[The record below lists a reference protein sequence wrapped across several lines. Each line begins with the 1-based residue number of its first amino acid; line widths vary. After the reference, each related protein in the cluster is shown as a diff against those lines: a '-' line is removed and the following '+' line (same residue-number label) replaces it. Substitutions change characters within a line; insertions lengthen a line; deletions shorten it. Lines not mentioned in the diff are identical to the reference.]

1 MSARVLHGACLALLV
16 ASPLSAQS
24 SSHEHQPQA
33 GTDVPLYQ
41 NLGTLHYSVTTS
53 SPQAQAYFDQ
63 GLRLYW
69 AFNHVEAGRS
79 FAEAERLDSA
89 CAMCAFGQ
97 ALALGPN
104 INAPMDSAAGAEAWT
119 HVLRAQGLAAGAQEW
134 ERAMIAGL
142 IRRYDPSAPRASADS
157 AWAQS
162 IGAVADRYPDDPEL
176 QSLAAESLMDLS
188 PWNYW
193 EMDGSARPATPGI
206 LSRLE
211 GVITRDPNHP
221 GACHLYIHAVEA
233 SQPVRAIACAERLAA
248 LMPGAGHLVHMPGH
262 IYIRVGRYADA
273 IEANRH
279 AVHADQSYFEG
290 PSASRQGIYGL
301 GYYPHNWHFM
311 SFAASLAGQGQ
322 LALEAARKVVEN
334 VGWQV
339 ARDQPWVEAV
349 TPIVYWTL
357 VNFGR
362 WDELLAEPLPPGDL
376 RYTYG
381 MATYARGVAF
391 AAKGRWAQAAAAR
404 DTVQAVA
411 DSMSEGEN
419 RIAMRI
425 AARMVEG
432 EIALRRGNAADAVL
446 RFREAAALEDGM
458 TYIEPP
464 TWYFPVRH
472 SLGKALLAAGEPAKG
487 ELVYREDL
495 TRFPENGWALLGLR
509 LSLERQGKK
518 TEARVAD
525 ARFREAWKGADV
537 RITSSRF

>member
-1 MSARVLHGACLALLV
+1 MPARTAAALLFL
-16 ASPLSAQS
+16 AAAPLAAQS
-24 SSHEHQPQA
+24 GGPHAHDHA
-33 GTDVPLYQ
+33 GTDSTIPLYT
-41 NLGTLHYSVTTS
+41 NLGNLHYPVTTGVGR
-53 SPQAQAYFDQ
+53 AQAYFDQ

-69 AFNHVEAGRS
+69 AFNHAESERS
-79 FAEAERLDSA
+79 FAEAERLDPG

-104 INAPMDSAAGAEAWT
+104 INAPMDSAAGARAWT
-119 HVLRAQGLAAGAQEW
+119 HALRAQGHAAAAPER
-134 ERAMIAGL
+134 ERAMIGAL
-142 IRRYDPSAPRASADS
+142 IRRYEPAAARTTADS
-157 AWAQS
+157 AWADA

-176 QSLAAESLMDLS
+176 QALAAEALMDLS

-193 EMDGSARPATPGI
+193 EKDGSARPATPGI

-233 SQPVRAIACAERLAA
+233 TQPARAVDCAERLAA

-262 IYIRVGRYADA
+262 IYIRVGRYRDA
-273 IEANRH
+273 IRANEH
-279 AVHADQSYFEG
+279 AVHADQGYLEG
-290 PSASRQGIYGL
+290 PSALRGGIYGL

-311 SFAASLAGQGQ
+311 SFAAALAGESKV
-322 LALEAARKVVEN
+322 ALHAARKVTET
-334 VGWQV
+334 VGYDI
-339 ARDQPWVEAV
+339 ARQQPWVEAV
-349 TPIVYWTL
+349 TPIVYWTM

-362 WDELLAEPLPPGDL
+362 WDELLAEPLPPADL

-381 MATYARGVAF
+381 MANYARGVAY

-411 DSMSEGEN
+411 DSMPDSDN
-419 RIAMRI
+419 RVAMRI
-425 AARMVEG
+425 AAKMVEG
-432 EIALRRGNAADAVL
+432 EIALRRGNARDAVL
-446 RFREAAALEDGM
+446 RFREAAEMEDGM

-472 SLGKALLAAGEPAKG
+472 SLGKALLAAGDAAEA
-487 ELVYREDL
+487 ERVYREDL
-495 TRFPENGWALLGLR
+495 VRFPENGWALLGLR
-509 LSLERQGKK
+509 ISLERQGKR
-518 TEARVAD
+518 TEALVVD

-537 RITSSRF
+537 RIQSSRF